1 MVFVIGGL
9 DPTIHKISE
18 TLRFCSI
25 YMLYLFMGF
34 MTSL

>member
-9 DPTIHKISE
+9 DPTIYVISD

-25 YMLYLFMGF
+25 YMSTYL
-34 MTSL
+34 LVYD